1 MTVNNGL
8 KNKSMTTPQAIKKHS
23 NPIQTISTNFEETY
37 KTSYSHGLEAIY
49 ALENVDIRSIRRIE
63 TPSKEHPRKIL
74 KQSPSFL
81 PLQEE
86 LDFGEE
92 FRGWITPFIKKEP
105 LQVLELSKHS
115 EKCLIENGIKKLGD
129 LIGVNLKELIFMK
142 GLGQGHI
149 EEIHIRLNS
158 YLEGVALDRAYKIDF
173 LSWLKCIVGT
183 HERKRVY
190 ALLEPYDLSDY
201 FSLSPSENVEVRKL
215 SSDKKQEWIK
225 DLLLKITDPSQ
236 KKVVWADMQLVFN
249 VFFKPWIRRRGGFAQ
264 RHELLER
271 MQRISDNSL
280 ICSKVLKF
288 LQINFFDDAD
298 FLNFFLH
305 SIDQDI
311 YCCDSF
317 SMQDYE
323 MIINRTLSYFYKSGI
338 HYRLSELVCWLEKEF
353 ACIWVG
359 FNEGYVEK
367 ILRMSPQFNIY
378 RGQSNELE
386 ISSSSFLNNRP
397 L

>member
-8 KNKSMTTPQAIKKHS
+8 KNKSMTTPQAIKKPS
-23 NPIQTISTNFEETY
+23 NSTQTISTNFEETY

-63 TPSKEHPRKIL
+63 TPSKETPRKIL
-74 KQSPSFL
+74 KQSPSFF

-92 FRGWITPFIKKEP
+92 FRGWIIPFIKKEP

-129 LIGVNLKELIFMK
+129 LIGVNLKELIFLK

-149 EEIHIRLNS
+149 EEIHLRLNN
-158 YLEGVALDRAYKIDF
+158 YIEGIALDRAYKIDF

-183 HERKRVY
+183 YERKKVY
-190 ALLEPYDLSDY
+190 GLLEPYDLSDY

-215 SSDKKQEWIK
+215 SLDKKQEWIK
-225 DLLLKITDPSQ
+225 DILLKITDPSQ
-236 KKVVWADMQLVFN
+236 KKMVWADMQLVFN

-271 MQRISDNSL
+271 MQRLSDNPS
-280 ICSKVLKF
+280 ICSKVLNF

-305 SIDQDI
+305 IIDQDI

-317 SMQDYE
+317 SKQDYE
-323 MIINRTLSYFYKSGI
+323 TIMHRAHSYFYKSGI
-338 HYRLSELVCWLEKEF
+338 YYRLSELVGWLEKEF
-353 ACIWVG
+353 ACLWVG
-359 FNEGYVEK
+359 FNDGYIEK
-367 ILRMSPQFNIY
+367 ILKLSPQFNIY

-386 ISSSSFLNNRP
+386 ICSSTYLMY
-397 L
+397 